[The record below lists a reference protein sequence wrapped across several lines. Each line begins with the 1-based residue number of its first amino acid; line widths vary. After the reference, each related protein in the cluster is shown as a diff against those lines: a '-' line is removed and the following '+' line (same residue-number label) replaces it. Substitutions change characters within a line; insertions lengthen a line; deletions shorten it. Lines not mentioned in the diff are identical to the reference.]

1 MGLYEA
7 REEVRVNGVC
17 LRYAA
22 AGSGRPVVLVHGNGE
37 SHDLFE
43 TQIGQ
48 LTAAG
53 YRVYAPDSRGHGAS
67 QPVTEYH
74 YEDMAEDV
82 FQFMQTLGLEAPVL
96 YGHSDGGIIGL
107 LLALSHPGALRALAV
122 SGTNLSPAGLIPDFL
137 RECREI
143 NGRAPDPLIALMLTE
158 PHIDPE
164 ALAQITIPV
173 LVTVG
178 EHDLILP
185 EETETIVSHLPN
197 ARLITVAGADH
208 GNYIDHCG
216 IMGGLLLDFLKKY
229 DAATGQFS

>member
-1 MGLYEA
+1 MRLFEA
-7 REEVRVNGVC
+7 REQVRVNGVC

-22 AGSGRPVVLVHGNGE
+22 AGSGAPVILVHGNGE

-43 TQIGQ
+43 AQISQ

-53 YRVYAPDSRGHGAS
+53 FRVYAPDSRGHGAS
-67 QPVTEYH
+67 EPVREYH
-74 YEDMAEDV
+74 YADMAEDM
-82 FQFMQTLGLEAPVL
+82 FQFIQALGLQSPAL

-107 LLALSHPGALRALAV
+107 LLALRHPGTLSALAI

-143 NGRAPDPLIALMLTE
+143 SERAPDPLVTLMLTE
-158 PHIDPE
+158 PSIDPK

-185 EETETIVSHLPN
+185 SETETIVSHLPK
-197 ARLITVAGADH
+197 ARLVIIKGADH
-208 GNYIDHCG
+208 GSYIHHSG
-216 IMGGLLLDFLKKY
+216 VMGGLLLDFLKNC
-229 DAATGQFS
+229 DMILDN